1 MTKCLLDGITTSAC
15 SPTNAIH
22 TGFHGISG
30 EGGRVGS
37 ASVPKDYR
45 HVTLTNS
52 PVRESQSQAY
62 ALFDRYVT
70 TFSRQFEAD
79 GERIK
84 SLYLWSESPGTG
96 KTTSASALLN
106 EWLIRHYVGS
116 IQRGLTPLQRP
127 AYFLD
132 ANDLQTDYNAFNRPR
147 VPDSIANPAAERYY
161 NAIHRAKH
169 TPFVVIDD
177 IATRSTTEAFV
188 SELHSIIN
196 YRVTNMLPSV
206 YTSNVPVDGLLN
218 IFEAPRLVD
227 RVRDQC
233 QPIHFQGD
241 SKRGI
246 R

>member
-22 TGFHGISG
+22 TGFHGVSG

-37 ASVPKDYR
+37 AGVPKDYR
-45 HVTLTNS
+45 NTTLTNS
-52 PVRESQSQAY
+52 PVRESQAQAY
-62 ALFDRYVT
+62 AVFDAYVS

-116 IQRGLTPLQRP
+116 IQRGRTPLQRP

-132 ANDLQTDYNAFNRPR
+132 ANELQTEYNAFNRPR

-161 NAIHRAKH
+161 NAINHAKH

-177 IATRSTTEAFV
+177 VGVRDV
-188 SELHSIIN
+188 SDGFRGDFHSIVN
-196 YRVTNMLPSV
+196 YRVTAQLPTV
-206 YTSNVPVDGLLN
+206 YTSNIPMKEL
-218 IFEAPRLVD
+218 PRVFGEERLYD
-227 RVRDQC
+227 RMRDMTQE
-233 QPIHFQGD
+233 IAFGGE
-241 SKRGI
+241 SKRGK